1 MSKRKYEDLK
11 EILCHELNEITRKG
25 EMDRETLD
33 NVYKLTSSI
42 DVLKKLIKENKH
54 EEDEDEGYSQNYSEA
69 SNRMNPMMWSYEGSN
84 ANRRGYS
91 RMYSEEGRS
100 NDYSQ
105 ARGRDSRTGR
115 YTSRDGGSYE
125 SYDRGYSR
133 HDAEEKV
140 VEKLEDILATTQ
152 DEHIRKAIIKAMDI
166 IND

>member
-54 EEDEDEGYSQNYSEA
+54 EEDEDEEYSQDYNGA
-69 SNRMNPMMWSYEGSN
+69 SYRMNPMTWSN

-91 RMYSEEGRS
+91 RMYSEGDMS
-100 NDYSQ
+100 DDYSQ
-105 ARGRDSRTGR
+105 ARGRDAQTGR
-115 YTSRDGGSYE
+115 YMSRDGSSYE
-125 SYDRGYSR
+125 GYDRDYSR

-140 VEKLEDILATTQ
+140 VQKLQDILAGTH
-152 DEHIRKAIIKAMDI
+152 DSHIRKAIMKAMDVI
-166 IND
+166 ES